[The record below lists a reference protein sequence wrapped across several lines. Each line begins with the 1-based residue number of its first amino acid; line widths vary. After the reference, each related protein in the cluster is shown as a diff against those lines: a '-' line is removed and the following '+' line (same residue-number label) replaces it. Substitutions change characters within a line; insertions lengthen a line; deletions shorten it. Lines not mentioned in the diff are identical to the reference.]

1 MVRGSRKLPGLC
13 ERAGG
18 RPWTLPGQA
27 HATDIPG
34 TFAVRSVCSVHLV
47 QWGRNA
53 LVTQTKGLGRSWCA
67 AQSTRSGPGRIPGS
81 RRARRGHGTPSSVRR
96 GARGENCGAQKNTDL
111 DGDAVNVRN
120 LLADVLR
127 QQCDRKRPT
136 LHPGHVPAQPSRR
149 CGGRQGRVLER
160 STASAHVPP
169 QGCVQH
175 GVTGDD
181 AFVVRERHA
190 VHLRNERLERCVN
203 AWHLSHA
210 RASVPKASAPL

>member
-81 RRARRGHGTPSSVRR
+81 RRARRGQGTPSSVRR

-111 DGDAVNVRN
+111 DGDAVNVRY

-127 QQCDRKRPT
+127 QQRDRKRPT
-136 LHPGHVPAQPSRR
+136 LHPGHVPAQPSRQMAAVR
-149 CGGRQGRVLER
+149 AVCSRAPRPAHTYRHRAAYRTGSPATMPSSYASDMPYICAMSVL
-160 STASAHVPP
+160 SDASMR
-169 QGCVQH
+169 GTC
-175 GVTGDD
+175 
-181 AFVVRERHA
+181 
-190 VHLRNERLERCVN
+190 
-203 AWHLSHA
+203 HA
-210 RASVPKASAPL
+210 RVPTASAPL